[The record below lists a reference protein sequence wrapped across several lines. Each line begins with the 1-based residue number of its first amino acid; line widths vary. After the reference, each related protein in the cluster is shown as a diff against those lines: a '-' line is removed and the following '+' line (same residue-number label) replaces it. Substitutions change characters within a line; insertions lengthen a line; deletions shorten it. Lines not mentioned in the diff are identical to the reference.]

1 VYWQYF
7 EDLDKITGAEP
18 GTGYYKVK
26 WSGDEIK
33 PEMAKIELKKT
44 DKGPAWG
51 AVYWQYFEDLDK
63 ITGATT
69 SLQLSKKLFKEEN
82 TNEGKKLITISDKT
96 PLQVG
101 DIVKIRIELKT
112 DRNLEYVHMKDMRA
126 AGFEPT
132 KDDLKHFLEELK
144 TDEEFE
150 MTDKE
155 WKKDFQVYKITPD
168 EFDDIMEIIGV
179 PQDAN

>member
-1 VYWQYF
+1 MDDIIARPNSLPKDMKW
-7 EDLDKITGAEP
+7 
-18 GTGYYKVK
+18 GYLCLC
-26 WSGDEIK
+26 
-33 PEMAKIELKKT
+33 P
-44 DKGPAWG
+44 
-51 AVYWQYFEDLDK
+51 
-63 ITGATT
+63 
-69 SLQLSKKLFKEEN
+69 
-82 TNEGKKLITISDKT
+82 EGKFYHFCTYTK
-96 PLQVG
+96 
-101 DIVKIRIELKT
+101 
-112 DRNLEYVHMKDMRA
+112 
-126 AGFEPT
+126 EPT